1 MKKITFIF
9 IFVSITY
16 CLKAQNTCLTAI
28 PISAGSYT
36 VSAINGSEIPF
47 PICAENGT
55 GATAGEWYV
64 FTAIVNGVAM
74 LLQICLQILEVT
86 PEYTFIQGL
95 AEV

>member
-1 MKKITFIF
+1 MFKT
-9 IFVSITY
+9 
-16 CLKAQNTCLTAI
+16 QNTCLTATAI
-28 PISAGSYT
+28 TAGSYT
-36 VSAINGSEIPF
+36 VTTVDGTEIPF

-64 FTAIVNGVAM
+64 FTAKVNGVAM